1 MEQGWVL
8 GANAWRGLDCLGITA
23 DLAKTCNEIKNTKFL
38 DQKGNLISN
47 LDMAGLNEKY
57 RMAYFTVHRA
67 DLLNALFSHLQP
79 DTVEFG
85 KKVVDYEQNEDKVT
99 VFLEDGEVIRGNALI
114 AADGIHS
121 AVRKKCLPDV
131 EPRYSGYTCWR
142 AVVKVPNEN
151 FVLEEFTETW
161 GQKGDSASFL

>member
-1 MEQGWVL
+1 MG
-8 GANAWRGLDCLGITA
+8 N
-23 DLAKTCNEIKNTKFL
+23 KCNEVKNTKLL
-38 DQKGNLISN
+38 DQKGNTLSN

-57 RMAYFTVHRA
+57 RVASCTVHRA
-67 DLLNALFSHLQP
+67 DLLNTLFSSLQP

-85 KKVVDYEQNEDKVT
+85 ERVIDYKQDEDKVT
-99 VFLEDGEVIRGNALI
+99 VYLDDGNVIKGDALI

-121 AVRKKCLPDV
+121 SVRKKCLPDV

-151 FVLEEFTETW
+151 FIPEKLTETW
-161 GQKGDSASFL
+161 GAKGRFGIVL